1 VIGDDIRGKVSG
13 GQNASAV
20 WIFVIDIDKVPR
32 GNMDWA
38 WHAIG
43 AMSEHQYLLADEL
56 DIQARYMAS
65 INAGEV
71 AALLGLDTSKNLP
84 AGVMVMAQK

>member
-1 VIGDDIRGKVSG
+1 
-13 GQNASAV
+13 
-20 WIFVIDIDKVPR
+20 
-32 GNMDWA
+32 MDWA

-56 DIQARYMAS
+56 GIQARYMAS
-65 INAGEV
+65 INAVEV